1 MYVFYAFFFMKNF
14 LIDIGN
20 SAIKTAWSSPNSLH
34 IMNAG
39 RFDYNKKTF
48 RSEFEK
54 IMKECRRDCKEE
66 PSVAGVSL
74 LDKSLRRTV
83 NSLIRK
89 VLNAET
95 EFVCPASN
103 LPYKLKY
110 AETIGSDRLC
120 SSAAS
125 VKLSGSP
132 VVLTIDFGTA
142 TTFTIVSNGSLTG
155 GMISPGIGTSFS
167 ALISKTTLPK
177 AKLRFPESVFTGTT
191 EENIRAGVL
200 YQSLFTVE
208 RVIEE
213 AGREFGQV
221 VTCCTGG
228 YSRLI
233 FERTKLIDLRDPYL
247 VLKGIN
253 IIISS

>member
-1 MYVFYAFFFMKNF
+1 MKNF

-20 SAIKTAWSSPNSLH
+20 SAIKTAWSSPNSLQLKK
-34 IMNAG
+34 AG
-39 RFDYNKKTF
+39 RSDYDKKSF

-54 IMKECRRDCKEE
+54 ILKACRRDFREE
-66 PSVAGVSL
+66 PIVAGVSL
-74 LDKSLRRTV
+74 LDERLRGTV
-83 NSLIRK
+83 RSVIRK

-95 EFVCPASN
+95 EFICPASN

-125 VKLSGSP
+125 VMLSGSP

-177 AKLRFPESVFTGTT
+177 VKLRFPGSVFTGTT

-221 VTCCTGG
+221 FTCCTGG

-233 FERTKLIDLRDPYL
+233 FERTKLIDLRDPFL